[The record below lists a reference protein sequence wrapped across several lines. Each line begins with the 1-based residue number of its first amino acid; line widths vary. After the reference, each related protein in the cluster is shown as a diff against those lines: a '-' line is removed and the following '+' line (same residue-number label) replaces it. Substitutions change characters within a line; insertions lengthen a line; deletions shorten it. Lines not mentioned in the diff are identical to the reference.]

1 MHIVSVDG
9 ECKELLLVCS
19 AESKGMPTVYCVNDR
34 QVCVFTPDDSQA
46 RYLDTPAGE
55 GMYLYE
61 PNASVMKSGLMAQV
75 CQRYQ
80 TRMIAPNSNLFIGSE
95 AIARFPGRG
104 FRITATTTLNR
115 KQLRRALDGID
126 RANITV
132 RNMPLSAVQLRQRL
146 RLKDGGATYIF
157 GTTQRDGSHILL
169 VCEKI

>member
-1 MHIVSVDG
+1 M
-9 ECKELLLVCS
+9 
-19 AESKGMPTVYCVNDR
+19 YCVNDR
-34 QVCVFTPDDSQA
+34 QVCVFTPDDSQP

-115 KQLRRALDGID
+115 KQLRRALDGRD

-146 RLKDGGATYIF
+146 RLKDGGTTYIF
-157 GTTQRDGSHILL
+157 GTTQHDGSHILL

>member
-1 MHIVSVDG
+1 
-9 ECKELLLVCS
+9 
-19 AESKGMPTVYCVNDR
+19 
-34 QVCVFTPDDSQA
+34 
-46 RYLDTPAGE
+46 
-55 GMYLYE
+55 MYLYE

-115 KQLRRALDGID
+115 KQLRRALDGIG

-132 RNMPLSAVQLRQRL
+132 RNLPLSAVQLRQRL